1 MVLQVFLPG
10 LVYCKVTRGFEM
22 EGKMEL
28 LNIVLRHSRKGEREG
43 ERARKVKFME
53 KIFCLLS
60 NFERNFSSEAS
71 DYQQ

>member
-1 MVLQVFLPG
+1 
-10 LVYCKVTRGFEM
+10 M

-28 LNIVLRHSRKGEREG
+28 LNIALRHSRKGEREG